1 MINRVCILADK
12 HDWHSSELSSSFKKK
27 SIDVNKIKFED
38 LNFKVCD
45 NELLIFHKNS
55 IFDYDGVW
63 VRYIDGG
70 TIEEITFKLSILHI
84 IKLSGIYVHNS
95 AEIIEKTIDKFRTSS
110 ILALNKILT
119 PNTIIRKMKTGEKKN
134 FYKLLKES
142 NYLHKPI
149 LGSQGKGILSFKN
162 MLEFRTKP
170 IANSIVYFQQF
181 LGNLDDKVFKDIRI
195 LVSNHKLIVGV
206 ERKSKQFLT
215 NVSMGGKVTQI
226 KPDKKVNRLSNEISK
241 LFELGYGGLDL
252 KYFENKFYVLEVN
265 SIPSWKATQKVTK
278 QNIADLLVRDFVH
291 LCQYEKKKFL
301 SLS

>member
-1 MINRVCILADK
+1 MINKVCILADK

-27 SIDVNKIKFED
+27 CIDVNKIKFED
-38 LNFKVCD
+38 LNFKVSD
-45 NELLIFHKNS
+45 SKLLIFHKNS

-63 VRYIDGG
+63 VRYINGG
-70 TIEEITFKLSILHI
+70 TIEEITFKLSILHL

-95 AEIIEKTIDKFRTSS
+95 ADIIEKTIDKFRTSS

-119 PNTIIRKMKTGEKKN
+119 PKTIIKQKIGGGKN

-149 LGSQGKGILSFKN
+149 LGSQGKGIISFKN
-162 MLEFRTKP
+162 IFEFRTKP
-170 IANSIVYFQQF
+170 IPNSIVYFQQF
-181 LGNLDDKVFKDIRI
+181 LGDLDDRDFRDIRI

-215 NVSMGGKVTQI
+215 NVSMGGKVKQI
-226 KPDKKVNRLSNEISK
+226 KPDTKMNKLSKEISK

-252 KYFENKFYVLEVN
+252 KYFENKVYVLEVN

-278 QNIADLLVRDFVH
+278 QNIADLLVKDFVH